1 MNDATP
7 GSPDGAGA
15 LVMPLATQPCL
26 LRPCATRSRDTC
38 AVRIAFSGAQRV
50 GKTTLIERVAEA
62 LPGYALVPEPYHL
75 LQEDGYDFADP
86 PSAEDF
92 EAQLERS
99 IVELEEAGECALL
112 DRCPADLLA
121 YLLVGDH
128 DVNAQLERCR
138 EAIGLLDLVVLVP
151 IEEPDRIAVSS
162 HEDREQRRAVDEELF
177 ELLLDEGLA
186 EEVLPV
192 HGDVT
197 TRVAQ
202 VLRRVNEL
210 DRSNSHPDDLTH
222 PSPSGLGRDP

>member
-1 MNDATP
+1 
-7 GSPDGAGA
+7 
-15 LVMPLATQPCL
+15 
-26 LRPCATRSRDTC
+26 
-38 AVRIAFSGAQRV
+38 VRVAFSGAHRV

-62 LPGYALVPEPYHL
+62 LPDYALVPEPYHL
-75 LQEDGYDFADP
+75 LQEDGYEFADP

-99 IVELEEAGECALL
+99 IVELEAAGECALL
-112 DRCPADLLA
+112 DRCPADLFA
-121 YLLVGDH
+121 YLLVADH
-128 DVNAQLERCR
+128 DVSAQLERCR

-162 HEDREQRRAVDEELF
+162 HEDLEQRRAVDEKLS
-177 ELLLDEGLA
+177 ELLLAEGLA
-186 EEVLPV
+186 AEVIPV

-210 DRSNSHPDDLTH
+210 DRSNEP
-222 PSPSGLGRDP
+222 PR

>member
-1 MNDATP
+1 
-7 GSPDGAGA
+7 
-15 LVMPLATQPCL
+15 MPLATQPCL
-26 LRPCATRSRDTC
+26 LRPCATRSRHTC
-38 AVRIAFSGAQRV
+38 AVRIAFSGAHRV

-121 YLLVGDH
+121 YLRVGDH

-151 IEEPDRIAVSS
+151 IEEPTESLCPHTRILNTGARSTRYCLNS
-162 HEDREQRRAVDEELF
+162 CSTKGSRR
-177 ELLLDEGLA
+177 
-186 EEVLPV
+186 
-192 HGDVT
+192 
-197 TRVAQ
+197 
-202 VLRRVNEL
+202 
-210 DRSNSHPDDLTH
+210 RSFPCTAT
-222 PSPSGLGRDP
+222 